1 MGGRRRRLDFGA
13 FHPAPWSLYP
23 AICPAPMSTAPP
35 NDPPPAVPPSNAE
48 LPIQVAN
55 LELLSWLDVRI
66 AEAAIR
72 SRCSILFSQDFSH
85 GRRIAGLVVINPLA
99 APSQGVCLH
108 CSGGSGPP
116 HVSATQLSI
125 CRPG

>member
-1 MGGRRRRLDFGA
+1 
-13 FHPAPWSLYP
+13 
-23 AICPAPMSTAPP
+23 AICPAPMATAPT
-35 NDPPPAVPPSNAE
+35 NDQPSATPSNAE
-48 LPIQVAN
+48 LPIKVAN
-55 LELLSWLDVRI
+55 LELLRWLVVRI
-66 AEAAIR
+66 ADAAIR

>member
-1 MGGRRRRLDFGA
+1 DFGA
-13 FHPAPWSLYP
+13 IHHAPWNVY
-23 AICPAPMSTAPP
+23 PAPMATAPSSDQP
-35 NDPPPAVPPSNAE
+35 NTTPSNAE